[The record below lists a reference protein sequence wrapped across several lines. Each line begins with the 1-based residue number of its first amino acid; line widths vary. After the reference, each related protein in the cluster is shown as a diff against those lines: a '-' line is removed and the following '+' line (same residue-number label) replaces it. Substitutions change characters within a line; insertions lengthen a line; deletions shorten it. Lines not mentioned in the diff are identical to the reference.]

1 MAITKIQSESLNLAD
16 TYAFTG
22 TVTGAGSDNKPYFA
36 AVLNNGLQ
44 SVSSN
49 TLTKCTFNSVLF
61 DTASGWDSSN
71 NRWTVPSG
79 EGGKYFSSGI
89 LEAFSGSNN
98 ISKLEVQLKVNDSNI
113 HMMQQET
120 GSQRHVAYAIPV
132 IKNLSA
138 GDYVELFGKIV
149 GTSPN
154 FRGDVNTCSLNIF
167 KIAE

>member
-1 MAITKIQSESLNLAD
+1 MSSETVDKIETVDLGRRRFLTTATTVVGAVGAAYVAVPFLGSWTPSKRALA
-16 TYAFTG
+16 A
-22 TVTGAGSDNKPYFA
+22 GAP
-36 AVLNNGLQ
+36 V
-44 SVSSN
+44 
-49 TLTKCTFNSVLF
+49 
-61 DTASGWDSSN
+61 
-71 NRWTVPSG
+71 
-79 EGGKYFSSGI
+79 
-89 LEAFSGSNN
+89 EAD

-132 IKNLSA
+132 VKSLSA

>member
-1 MAITKIQSESLNLAD
+1 MAFSKIIAESMDLTD
-16 TYAFTG
+16 DYAFSG
-22 TVTGAGSDNKPYFA
+22 TITGAGSDNKPYFA

-79 EGGKYFSSGI
+79 EGGKYFISAI
-89 LEAFSGSNN
+89 LEGYDGNNN
-98 ISKLEVQLKVNDSNI
+98 ISKLEVQLKVNGSNI
-113 HMMQQET
+113 HMMQQEQ
-120 GSQRHVAYAIPV
+120 GSQRDIAYAIPV
-132 IKNLSA
+132 IKSLSA
-138 GDYVELFGKIV
+138 GDYVELFGKV
-149 GTSPN
+149 VSSSPN